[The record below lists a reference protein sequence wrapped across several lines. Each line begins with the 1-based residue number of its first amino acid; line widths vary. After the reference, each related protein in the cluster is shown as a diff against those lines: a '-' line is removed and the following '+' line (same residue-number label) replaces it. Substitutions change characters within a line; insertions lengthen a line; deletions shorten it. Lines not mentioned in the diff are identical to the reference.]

1 MTVKELIKALK
12 KLDKD
17 AEVEIADSY
26 WRSEGYS
33 GEDIENAS
41 AGIAGIRFHNG
52 HYIIE
57 DDDCYL

>member
-17 AEVEIADSY
+17 AEIEIADSY

-33 GEDIENAS
+33 GEDIENSS

-52 HYIIE
+52 RYIIE